1 MQWHWTLNTVT
12 NECSIL
18 CNILMSQFVC
28 SISILLINIISLI
41 SDIKKMYSWAQRE
54 QTFHWPIPRCVSNE
68 CSGLWCPLVVILGRR
83 NDACCATL

>member
-28 SISILLINIISLI
+28 RISRLLISIISLI
-41 SDIKKMYSWAQRE
+41 SGIKKCRAGLRE
-54 QTFHWPIPRCVSNE
+54 IKRFTGQVHDVCQTNVPD
-68 CSGLWCPLVVILGRR
+68 SGAP
-83 NDACCATL
+83 